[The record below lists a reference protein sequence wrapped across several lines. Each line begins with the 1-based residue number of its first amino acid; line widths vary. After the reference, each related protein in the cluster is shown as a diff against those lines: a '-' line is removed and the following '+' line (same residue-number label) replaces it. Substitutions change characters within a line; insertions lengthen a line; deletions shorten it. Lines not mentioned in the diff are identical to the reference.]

1 MLTEQAKRCPS
12 CGTEVRFHRNIPL
25 TTEAASKLLVDVF
38 GGDPMLDGNLLK
50 MLRAVERAHGI
61 GLMWRGEG

>member
-1 MLTEQAKRCPS
+1 MLTEQTKPCPA
-12 CGTEVRFHRNIPL
+12 CGAEVQFERSLPL
-25 TTEAASKLLVDVF
+25 TTEAACKLLIDVF

-61 GLMWRGEG
+61 GLMWRGER